1 MTGAPEMAR
10 CNVCGELHPVA
21 TMVTAHKQPEEIP
34 ADARR
39 ERPAPRDWWLS
50 DARALHAEH
59 PRSFFIPTAE
69 RSGALVPGELV
80 KLGFAYGPHADREGE
95 GHLERMWV
103 EVLAQGDDG
112 GALGRLRNRPLRL
125 TELEIGDEVA
135 FGAHEVLSIDYSDE
149 ELGYPQDQWPIVDRA
164 VLDDDRAPDVV
175 VRHESPRD
183 DEPETWWML
192 VHQSNSGPADAGVGL
207 LTARFP
213 GLAEPLRAGTGVWEI
228 AGGERES
235 ARWRRVGEDE
245 LSGGEWPGLFRWLE
259 RTVGDLRSPPPPG

>member
-1 MTGAPEMAR
+1 MAR
-10 CNVCGELHPVA
+10 CDVCGELHPVA

-39 ERPAPRDWWLS
+39 ERPAPRDWRLS

-69 RSGALVPGELV
+69 RSRALVPGELV

-103 EVLAQGDDG
+103 EVLAQGGDG

-125 TELEIGDEVA
+125 IELEIGDEVA

-149 ELGYPQDQWPIVDRA
+149 EIGFAQGQSTGRSSTTTAPRTSWSATRA
-164 VLDDDRAPDVV
+164 LATTRRRPGGCSSTRAAAG
-175 VRHESPRD
+175 RPRR
-183 DEPETWWML
+183 
-192 VHQSNSGPADAGVGL
+192 
-207 LTARFP
+207 ARD
-213 GLAEPLRAGTGVWEI
+213 
-228 AGGERES
+228 S
-235 ARWRRVGEDE
+235 
-245 LSGGEWPGLFRWLE
+245 
-259 RTVGDLRSPPPPG
+259 